1 MLNSLVHSR
10 DEKPIIFMIKYLAT
24 LVTEA
29 ELYEHGIT
37 VKGPV
42 PQRVPIIT
50 YPKFTPECDSLLKK
64 HLTRDIWSNM
74 KKKNTSLGGNIQL
87 CLKSGVHNMDSKIG
101 VMASDEDA
109 YKTFGDLF
117 GPVIKDLHPKFDH
130 RASYKFEEMQLGLI
144 DEMELTNKVDKLVDF
159 KMTARRNFK

>member
-1 MLNSLVHSR
+1 MEEHQVERIISEMLNSLVHSR

-24 LVTEA
+24 LVTES
-29 ELYEHGIT
+29 ELFEHGIT

-42 PQRVPIIT
+42 PQRIPIIT

-74 KKKNTSLGGNIQL
+74 KKKNTALGGNIQL
-87 CLKSGVHNMDSKIG
+87 CLKSGVQNMESKIG

-109 YKTFGDLF
+109 YKSFADLF
-117 GPVIKDLHPKFDH
+117 APIIKDLHPKFDH
-130 RASYKFEEMQLGLI
+130 RTSYKFEEVQLGLI
-144 DEMELTNKVDKLVDF
+144 DEMDLQ
-159 KMTARRNFK
+159 